1 MLSITKIKRTKSK
14 THKKVIPVQE
24 RTGLYLIVEPQ
35 PKNCKRFEGRMRYPR
50 GRKGKTQYISLGVF
64 DEKKNDPKQVLNK
77 WEEIKEWSIKND
89 LTPQLFF
96 ENKGLDRTSKNIS
109 LKELIDLF
117 SKHYQK
123 TIVERTWISRRN
135 RLKQILDYF
144 GHDLPIKNFEM
155 QNGGRTLV
163 LDMQRH
169 WEATGRYDQAGRL
182 RTLLKQL
189 FNFAMDQALMPE
201 GQNPATRKPMTEGV
215 GHIPK
220 SNPTIDWNEVPEF
233 LNLLHENKSNTSI
246 LVQLATQMHLMIG
259 VRSSAVVRMEWNW
272 IDEENQLIR
281 IPASTEGL
289 KRKLK
294 FRNDKNYDHL
304 IPITPEINQILEIL
318 RVINGYQ
325 KYVFKSPE
333 GKNFIHLS
341 PESINSHIQKLLGQ
355 GRLTAH
361 GWRDVLVTA
370 GQEVGRFPRD
380 IILRQIGHTEH
391 KQGSSGAYDNT
402 VFLPERRDFMKW
414 WTKSLVDQGLKI
426 GGVN

>member
-1 MLSITKIKRTKSK
+1 MS
-14 THKKVIPVQE
+14 
-24 RTGLYLIVEPQ
+24 
-35 PKNCKRFEGRMRYPR
+35 
-50 GRKGKTQYISLGVF
+50 
-64 DEKKNDPKQVLNK
+64 
-77 WEEIKEWSIKND
+77 
-89 LTPQLFF
+89 
-96 ENKGLDRTSKNIS
+96 
-109 LKELIDLF
+109 F
-117 SKHYQK
+117 S
-123 TIVERTWISRRN
+123 
-135 RLKQILDYF
+135 
-144 GHDLPIKNFEM
+144 
-155 QNGGRTLV
+155 
-163 LDMQRH
+163 
-169 WEATGRYDQAGRL
+169 
-182 RTLLKQL
+182 
-189 FNFAMDQALMPE
+189 QALSGNLDNMIFPRE
-201 GQNPATRKPMTEGV
+201 KPMTEGV

-220 SNPTIDWNEVPEF
+220 GNPTIDWNEVPEF

-304 IPITPEINQILEIL
+304 IPSTPEINQILEIL
-318 RVINGYQ
+318 KVINGHQ
-325 KYVFKSPE
+325 NYVFKSPE

-426 GGVN
+426 GGVY